1 VSFLALILLLLTA
14 LAPALILALR
24 KVDRD
29 PTVALAVL
37 AGVLLAAAALFAAY
51 ADPTGGWRRGA
62 ALVLGV
68 AAATTAGSD
77 VVRGTFRLTR
87 GELLP
92 PRRRRPRPGPDETG
106 SARAHDGL
114 GSDPDSLADEAAVS
128 GDSGTGDHATTRD
141 SAATGDIA
149 SARVGDGEF
158 ATGGASSPGT
168 VLRGGAWVGYLERAA
183 ISATLLAGWPEGM
196 ALVLAVKGVGRYP
209 ELVGPASV
217 ETHAPETF
225 IIGTLASVLWAAA
238 CAGAAVLIYR

>member
-1 VSFLALILLLLTA
+1 VSVLALALLLLTA
-14 LAPALILALR
+14 LAPALVLVLR
-24 KVDRD
+24 NVDRD

-68 AAATTAGSD
+68 VAATTAGSD

-92 PRRRRPRPGPDETG
+92 PRRRRRPGPAADED
-106 SARAHDGL
+106 AV
-114 GSDPDSLADEAAVS
+114 GSDRAPASPAGDIDSDPGDP
-128 GDSGTGDHATTRD
+128 GDSAVAGDFAV
-141 SAATGDIA
+141 AG
-149 SARVGDGEF
+149 VGDGDGEY
-158 ATGGASSPGT
+158 ATQRGSSSGT

>member
-1 VSFLALILLLLTA
+1 VSVLALLLLLLTA
-14 LAPALILALR
+14 LAPGLILALR
-24 KVDRD
+24 KVERD

-37 AGVLLAAAALFAAY
+37 AAVLLAAAALFAAY
-51 ADPTGGWRRGA
+51 AHGTGGWRRGA

-77 VVRGTFRLTR
+77 VVRGTFRLIR

-92 PRRRRPRPGPDETG
+92 PRRSRPHHAPE
-106 SARAHDGL
+106 DG
-114 GSDPDSLADEAAVS
+114 GVSPDPDPEAAPA
-128 GDSGTGDHATTRD
+128 DSASAGGNGEYATRD
-141 SAATGDIA
+141 G
-149 SARVGDGEF
+149 
-158 ATGGASSPGT
+158 SSSGT

-209 ELVGPASV
+209 ELVGPGSV
-217 ETHAPETF
+217 EAHAPETF

-238 CAGAAVLIYR
+238 CAGAAVLISR

>member
-1 VSFLALILLLLTA
+1 VSALALLLLLLTA
-14 LAPALILALR
+14 LAPALILVLR
-24 KVDRD
+24 KVERD

-37 AGVLLAAAALFAAY
+37 AAVLLAAAALVAAY
-51 ADPTGGWRRGA
+51 AHRTGGWQRGA

-77 VVRGTFRLTR
+77 VVRGTFRLIR

-92 PRRRRPRPGPDETG
+92 PRRSRPSRVPEE
-106 SARAHDGL
+106 DGVS
-114 GSDPDSLADEAAVS
+114 SDPDAGSADSATAG
-128 GDSGTGDHATTRD
+128 GDSEYATRD
-141 SAATGDIA
+141 GGSSA
-149 SARVGDGEF
+149 
-158 ATGGASSPGT
+158 T

-209 ELVGPASV
+209 ELVGPGSV

>member
-1 VSFLALILLLLTA
+1 MSVLALVLLLLTA

-24 KVDRD
+24 NVDRD

-37 AGVLLAAAALFAAY
+37 AAVLLAAAAILAAY
-51 ADPTGGWRRGA
+51 ADPTDGWRRGA

-77 VVRGTFRLTR
+77 VVRGTFRLIR

-92 PRRRRPRPGPDETG
+92 PRPRRRRPAIDEDVVG
-106 SARAHDGL
+106 SEP
-114 GSDPDSLADEAAVS
+114 DPDSFADDADTGPGSRGAT
-128 GDSGTGDHATTRD
+128 GTGDGGYPTGRGS
-141 SAATGDIA
+141 SA
-149 SARVGDGEF
+149 
-158 ATGGASSPGT
+158 GT

-209 ELVGPASV
+209 ELVGPTSV
-217 ETHAPETF
+217 ESHAPETF
-225 IIGTLASVLWAAA
+225 IIGTLTSVLWAAA

>member
-1 VSFLALILLLLTA
+1 MSVLALALLLLTA
-14 LAPALILALR
+14 LAPALVLALR

-37 AGVLLAAAALFAAY
+37 AGVLLAAAALVAAY
-51 ADPTGGWRRGA
+51 ADPAGGWRRGA

-77 VVRGTFRLTR
+77 VVRATFRVIR

-92 PRRRRPRPGPDETG
+92 PRRRPRPACRPVDDD
-106 SARAHDGL
+106 ARIRSIRSTPATT
-114 GSDPDSLADEAAVS
+114 PTPATPQSLASDAP
-128 GDSGTGDHATTRD
+128 G
-141 SAATGDIA
+141 
-149 SARVGDGEF
+149 
-158 ATGGASSPGT
+158 PGT

>member
-1 VSFLALILLLLTA
+1 VSVLALALLLLTA
-14 LAPALILALR
+14 TAPALVLALR
-24 KVDRD
+24 NVDRD
-29 PTVALAVL
+29 PTVGLAVL
-37 AGVLLAAAALFAAY
+37 AGGLLAAAALFAAY

-62 ALVLGV
+62 AMVLGV

-92 PRRRRPRPGPDETG
+92 PRRRRRPGPAADED
-106 SARAHDGL
+106 AF
-114 GSDPDSLADEAAVS
+114 GSDPDLETLTGAVAPATDESATRS
-128 GDSGTGDHATTRD
+128 DS
-141 SAATGDIA
+141 
-149 SARVGDGEF
+149 
-158 ATGGASSPGT
+158 SSGT

-209 ELVGPASV
+209 ELVGPASA

>member
-1 VSFLALILLLLTA
+1 VSVLALALLLLTA
-14 LAPALILALR
+14 LAPGLVLALR
-24 KVDRD
+24 NVDRD
-29 PTVALAVL
+29 LTVALAVL
-37 AGVLLAAAALFAAY
+37 AGVLLAVAALVAAY

-92 PRRRRPRPGPDETG
+92 PRRRRHGLEEDRPAADEETVG
-106 SARAHDGL
+106 SAP
-114 GSDPDSLADEAAVS
+114 DPESTAGE
-128 GDSGTGDHATTRD
+128 
-141 SAATGDIA
+141 SAIA
-149 SARVGDGEF
+149 PTGDGEH
-158 ATGGASSPGT
+158 ATQRGTSSGT

>member
-1 VSFLALILLLLTA
+1 VSVLALALLLLTA
-14 LAPALILALR
+14 LAPVLVLVLR
-24 KVDRD
+24 NVDRD

-62 ALVLGV
+62 AMVLGV
-68 AAATTAGSD
+68 VAATTAGSD

-92 PRRRRPRPGPDETG
+92 PRRRPRPRPDEGRTA
-106 SARAHDGL
+106 SDDDAI
-114 GSDPDSLADEAAVS
+114 GSDPDPEALAGVIAPATDESATRS
-128 GDSGTGDHATTRD
+128 DS
-141 SAATGDIA
+141 
-149 SARVGDGEF
+149 
-158 ATGGASSPGT
+158 SSGT

-225 IIGTLASVLWAAA
+225 IIGTLTSVLWAAA
-238 CAGAAVLIYR
+238 CAGAALLIYR

>member
-1 VSFLALILLLLTA
+1 MSVLALALLLLTA
-14 LAPALILALR
+14 LAPALVLALR
-24 KVDRD
+24 NADRD
-29 PTVALAVL
+29 LTVALAVL
-37 AGVLLAAAALFAAY
+37 AGVLLAVAALVAAY

-92 PRRRRPRPGPDETG
+92 PRRRRHELDEHRPAADDEAGG
-106 SARAHDGL
+106 SAPDPGSTAGEGAIARA
-114 GSDPDSLADEAAVS
+114 
-128 GDSGTGDHATTRD
+128 
-141 SAATGDIA
+141 
-149 SARVGDGEF
+149 GDGEY
-158 ATGGASSPGT
+158 ATQRGSTSGT

-209 ELVGPASV
+209 ELTGPASV

-238 CAGAAVLIYR
+238 CAGAAALIYR

>member
-1 VSFLALILLLLTA
+1 VSVLALALLLLTA
-14 LAPALILALR
+14 LAPALVLALR
-24 KVDRD
+24 NVDRD
-29 PTVALAVL
+29 PTVGLAVL

-92 PRRRRPRPGPDETG
+92 LRRRRRPRPDEG
-106 SARAHDGL
+106 RNASDEGAVGF
-114 GSDPDSLADEAAVS
+114 DPDPASLA
-128 GDSGTGDHATTRD
+128 
-141 SAATGDIA
+141 GDIA
-149 SARVGDGEF
+149 SVPDTPAAGDSANGDSAIARAGDGEY
-158 ATGGASSPGT
+158 ATQRGSSAGT

-225 IIGTLASVLWAAA
+225 IIGTLASVHWAAA
-238 CAGAAVLIYR
+238 CAGAAVHIYR

>member
-1 VSFLALILLLLTA
+1 VSVLALALLLLTA
-14 LAPALILALR
+14 LAPALVLALR
-24 KVDRD
+24 TVDRD

-51 ADPTGGWRRGA
+51 ADPTGGGRRGA
-62 ALVLGV
+62 AMVLGV

-87 GELLP
+87 GEMLP
-92 PRRRRPRPGPDETG
+92 LRRRRRPGPAADED
-106 SARAHDGL
+106 AV
-114 GSDPDSLADEAAVS
+114 GSDPDLESLAGDIDS
-128 GDSGTGDHATTRD
+128 DPGDS
-141 SAATGDIA
+141 ATGDSATAGDSAIA
-149 SARVGDGEF
+149 GVGDGGY
-158 ATGGASSPGT
+158 ATQRGSSPGT

>member
-1 VSFLALILLLLTA
+1 MSVLALALLLFTA
-14 LAPALILALR
+14 LAPALVLALR
-24 KVDRD
+24 NVDRD

-37 AGVLLAAAALFAAY
+37 AGALLAAAALFAAY
-51 ADPTGGWRRGA
+51 ADPAGGWRRGA

-92 PRRRRPRPGPDETG
+92 PRRRRRPGPAADQ
-106 SARAHDGL
+106 DGV
-114 GSDPDSLADEAAVS
+114 GSDPDLESLAGDIDS
-128 GDSGTGDHATTRD
+128 DPGDRGDPGDPGDSATAGD
-141 SAATGDIA
+141 SAIA
-149 SARVGDGEF
+149 GVGDGEY
-158 ATGGASSPGT
+158 ATQRGSSAGT

>member
-1 VSFLALILLLLTA
+1 VSVLALALLLLTA
-14 LAPALILALR
+14 LAPALVLALR
-24 KVDRD
+24 NADRD
-29 PTVALAVL
+29 LTVALAVL
-37 AGVLLAAAALFAAY
+37 AGVLLAVAALVAAY

-92 PRRRRPRPGPDETG
+92 PRRRRRHELDEHRPAADDEAVG
-106 SARAHDGL
+106 SAPDPESTVDEGAIARA
-114 GSDPDSLADEAAVS
+114 
-128 GDSGTGDHATTRD
+128 
-141 SAATGDIA
+141 
-149 SARVGDGEF
+149 GDGEH
-158 ATGGASSPGT
+158 ATQRGSTSGT

-209 ELVGPASV
+209 ELTGPASV

-238 CAGAAVLIYR
+238 CAGAAALVYR

>member
-1 VSFLALILLLLTA
+1 MSFLALVLLLLTA
-14 LAPALILALR
+14 LAPALVLALR
-24 KVDRD
+24 KVERD

-37 AGVLLAAAALFAAY
+37 AAVLLAVAAILAAY
-51 ADPTGGWRRGA
+51 ADPIDGWRRGV

-77 VVRGTFRLTR
+77 VVRATFRLIR

-92 PRRRRPRPGPDETG
+92 PRRRRAPDVD
-106 SARAHDGL
+106 SA
-114 GSDPDSLADEAAVS
+114 
-128 GDSGTGDHATTRD
+128 DSGAD
-141 SAATGDIA
+141 SGAGSGAGSGAD
-149 SARVGDGEF
+149 SDVG
-158 ATGGASSPGT
+158 SPGT

-209 ELVGPASV
+209 ELVGPGSV
-217 ETHAPETF
+217 ESHAPETF

-238 CAGAAVLIYR
+238 CAGAAVLIYRP

>member
-1 VSFLALILLLLTA
+1 VSVLALVLLLFTA

-29 PTVALAVL
+29 PTVSLAVL
-37 AGVLLAAAALFAAY
+37 AAVLLAAAAIFAAY
-51 ADPTGGWRRGA
+51 ADPTDGWRRGA

-92 PRRRRPRPGPDETG
+92 LRRPIRSGPHAARSAPDE
-106 SARAHDGL
+106 DGVE
-114 GSDPDSLADEAAVS
+114 SDPDPDAPA
-128 GDSGTGDHATTRD
+128 GDPNPASDDVAPTGDPATTRD
-141 SAATGDIA
+141 PATA
-149 SARVGDGEF
+149 LVGDGEY
-158 ATGGASSPGT
+158 ATSGEGSSGT